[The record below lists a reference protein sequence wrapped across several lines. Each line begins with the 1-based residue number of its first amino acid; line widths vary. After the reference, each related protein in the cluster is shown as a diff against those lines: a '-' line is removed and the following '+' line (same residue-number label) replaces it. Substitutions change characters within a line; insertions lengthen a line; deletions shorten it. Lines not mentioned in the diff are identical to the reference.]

1 MPTAPE
7 APIAPQI
14 SIGDR
19 IHGIESRIEEI
30 EGISGINST
39 SKSRSNTNNQRQQ
52 ENDSEEAQEE
62 QSQTSQQSQPRQ
74 TQSTPQVQQRQPSA
88 RKVETPETMAR
99 DAVANGSGALTKRT
113 TQRGN
118 DNNDSQNA
126 DGANSQAK
134 NQTTVVIPPNSS
146 LNDDGRTSFER
157 GRAVLNEFKQLDQE
171 EAAKQGSLGNSSS
184 SSSTP
189 TLFTPS
195 YDSNSH
201 GVAYWLFTLIAI
213 GVLAFVFVKQ
223 FLVNKDSPSDTPP
236 LTKSTLDIPDI
247 SQPLSNN
254 SPAMKKAAL
263 NQYKQN
269 VQSPPKSKPVPS
281 INKTVPPITKPTSSI
296 AKPVTLKTKT
306 VAKTE
311 DDSKG
316 GHFEV
321 RV

>member
-30 EGISGINST
+30 EGISGINSS
-39 SKSRSNTNNQRQQ
+39 SKSRNNSNSQRQQ
-52 ENDSEEAQEE
+52 GNDSEEAQEE

-88 RKVETPETMAR
+88 KKVETPETMAR

-113 TQRGN
+113 TQRGS
-118 DNNDSQNA
+118 DNDSQNA
-126 DGANSQAK
+126 DGGDSQAK
-134 NQTTVVIPPNSS
+134 NQTTVVIPPNSA
-146 LNDDGRTSFER
+146 LNDNGQTSYER

-171 EAAKQGSLGNSSS
+171 EAAKQGNFGNTSS

-189 TLFTPS
+189 SLFASS

-201 GVAYWLFTLIAI
+201 GAAYWLFTLIAV

-223 FLVNKDSPSDTPP
+223 FLVNKDAPSDTPP

-247 SQPLSNN
+247 SKP
-254 SPAMKKAAL
+254 PVMRKAAL

-269 VQSPPKSKPVPS
+269 VPTPPTSQKPKPA
-281 INKTVPPITKPTSSI
+281 PPITKPAVPIT
-296 AKPVTLKTKT
+296 KPVTLKTKST
-306 VAKTE
+306 VKTE
-311 DDSKG
+311 DDNKG
-316 GHFEV
+316 GHFEI